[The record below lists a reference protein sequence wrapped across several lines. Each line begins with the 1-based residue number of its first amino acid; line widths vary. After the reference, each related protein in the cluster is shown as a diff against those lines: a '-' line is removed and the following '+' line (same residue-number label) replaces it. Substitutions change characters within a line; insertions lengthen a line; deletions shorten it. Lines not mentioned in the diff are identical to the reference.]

1 MSIGFR
7 SIIHAGFVLTPCIA
21 FGQTAAVQPGGQA
34 TVLPEVTVVGV
45 TPLLGSGVDRD
56 KVPAA
61 TTVLD
66 SKDIARNGPAD
77 ALNALQEQVGPIN
90 LNSASGNPQQP
101 TLLYHGFA
109 AGALQGTE
117 QGLAV
122 YVNGVRFNQAFGDT
136 VNWDLIPNIAIDR
149 VNIEGS
155 NPAFGLN
162 ALGGA
167 INIQLKNGFTY
178 HGAEAD
184 LYGGSFG
191 QIGGEFQYGKQS
203 GNFASYIAGSGLREN
218 GWRDLQSSDLE
229 NIYGDLGWR
238 TDRAEIHVNLT
249 LAHSELNGPG
259 TSPVQL
265 LAADPAAQFT
275 APNALFNQYSAL
287 SVSGNYAVSDHTSI
301 QALAYYD
308 YFHQIVSNAN
318 APNDTPCNDGSGLL
332 CDSNGD
338 PSTTLGGGTIPAFL
352 GASPFAYSELDDQTT
367 NTNGYGASAQVTNTH
382 DVFGL
387 HNQFVAGV
395 SFDGAQTM
403 FSGTSLIG
411 GITPFSRVFVGP
423 GVVIDEPGQNQP
435 VRVAISNASFGLF
448 LVDTLDLTSRL
459 SVTASG
465 RLNAIETNLNDQN
478 GGGLTGNHYYSHL
491 NPGIGAAYKV
501 APWLNVYAGYSE
513 ANRAPTPAELSCAGP
528 ENSCSL
534 ANFFVGDP
542 NLKQVVAHTIEAG
555 IRGSVA
561 SLGPGRLSY
570 NIGVFHTMLDD
581 DIAFVNSEI
590 SGRAFFTNIG
600 QTRRQGVDLGLK
612 YQTPR
617 WNAWIDYSYIDAT
630 YQNGFIESAGSNPAG
645 DAEGNIAV
653 QPGDQLPGI
662 PHHQLKIGASYKVT
676 DKWVVGVVGIAESQT
691 FLVGD
696 EANLTAP
703 LPAFFTL
710 NLNTSYQITPHVQL
724 FGLVSNVTNAKY
736 YTFGTF
742 SPTSSVFLAQAPT
755 ATNPRAYSPAAP
767 VGGFA
772 GVKVTF

>member
-1 MSIGFR
+1 M
-7 SIIHAGFVLTPCIA
+7 
-21 FGQTAAVQPGGQA
+21 
-34 TVLPEVTVVGV
+34 
-45 TPLLGSGVDRD
+45 
-56 KVPAA
+56 
-61 TTVLD
+61 
-66 SKDIARNGPAD
+66 
-77 ALNALQEQVGPIN
+77 
-90 LNSASGNPQQP
+90 
-101 TLLYHGFA
+101 
-109 AGALQGTE
+109 
-117 QGLAV
+117 
-122 YVNGVRFNQAFGDT
+122 
-136 VNWDLIPNIAIDR
+136 
-149 VNIEGS
+149 
-155 NPAFGLN
+155 
-162 ALGGA
+162 
-167 INIQLKNGFTY
+167 
-178 HGAEAD
+178 
-184 LYGGSFG
+184 
-191 QIGGEFQYGKQS
+191 
-203 GNFASYIAGSGLREN
+203 
-218 GWRDLQSSDLE
+218 
-229 NIYGDLGWR
+229 
-238 TDRAEIHVNLT
+238 
-249 LAHSELNGPG
+249 
-259 TSPVQL
+259 
-265 LAADPAAQFT
+265 
-275 APNALFNQYSAL
+275 
-287 SVSGNYAVSDHTSI
+287 
-301 QALAYYD
+301 
-308 YFHQIVSNAN
+308 
-318 APNDTPCNDGSGLL
+318 L

-382 DVFGL
+382 DVFAL
-387 HNQFVAGV
+387 RNQFVAGV

-411 GITPFSRVFVGP
+411 GITPFSRVYVGP
-423 GVVIDEPGQNQP
+423 GIVIDEPGQNQP

-478 GGGLTGNHYYSHL
+478 GSGLTGNHYYSHI

-501 APWLNVYAGYSE
+501 TPWLNVYAGYSE
-513 ANRAPTPAELSCAGP
+513 ANRAPTPAELSCASP

-542 NLKQVVAHTIEAG
+542 DLKQVVAHTVEAG
-555 IRGSVA
+555 IRGTVA

-570 NIGVFHTMLDD
+570 NLGVFHTMLDD

-600 QTRRQGVDLGLK
+600 QTRRQGVDVGIR
-612 YQTPR
+612 YQAPR

-630 YQNGFIESAGSNPAG
+630 YQNGFIELAGSNPAG
-645 DAEGNIAV
+645 DADGNIAV
-653 QPGDQLPGI
+653 RPGDQLPGI
-662 PHHQLKIGASYKVT
+662 PHHQLKIGGSYKVT
-676 DKWVVGVVGIAESQT
+676 DKWVVGIVGIAESQT

-696 EANLTAP
+696 EANLTPP

-710 NLNTSYQITPHVQL
+710 NFNTSYQVTPRVQL

-742 SPTSSVFLAQAPT
+742 SPTGSIFLAQAPS